1 MHNSSKLI
9 SRNLRRVNDWQN
21 HSMNR
26 DERVK
31 PSVKL
36 KFRTYNKKDWYIV
49 ICHLL
54 SSVWNNTF
62 NVNMFL
68 LSKVMSFILYGIK
81 SSHEYLLLV
90 PFSLTQTSLYIEQTQ
105 IIYSSKHMFVTMHLS
120 KWIYTISIE
129 QWRYYGVYRHA
140 LHTIQSV

>member
-1 MHNSSKLI
+1 MTGKI
-9 SRNLRRVNDWQN
+9 I
-21 HSMNR
+21 SMNR

-36 KFRTYNKKDWYIV
+36 KFSTSNKKDWYIV

-62 NVNMFL
+62 KVNMFL
-68 LSKVMSFILYGIK
+68 LSKVLSFILYGIK

-90 PFSLTQTSLYIEQTQ
+90 PFSLDTNKPNTNVTLY
-105 IIYSSKHMFVTMHLS
+105 K
-120 KWIYTISIE
+120 TISDI
-129 QWRYYGVYRHA
+129 
-140 LHTIQSV
+140 I